1 MHADPLSGMGDGGDG
16 AMGGTT
22 VARSWALQH
31 KPASRTDS
39 KTVSKNGNREGTTD
53 RVVRDV
59 TQGLILEELPRQR
72 NWCHVLGL
80 RMGRGFQSR
89 DSRVVL

>member
-1 MHADPLSGMGDGGDG
+1 MHADPPSGMGDGGDG

-39 KTVSKNGNREGTTD
+39 KTVSKNGNR
-53 RVVRDV
+53 
-59 TQGLILEELPRQR
+59 
-72 NWCHVLGL
+72 
-80 RMGRGFQSR
+80 
-89 DSRVVL
+89 